1 MKSILF
7 LTPELPYPPF
17 SGGRIKS
24 WNLVGFLRDH
34 YDLTVGC
41 ILKGNDEDY
50 LEDFEI
56 RSNLREFFNVPV
68 KVPRSASNLVKSYL
82 KRMPLNPYRTYSR
95 RFAEIVDKKAFDYD
109 MIFVDHYEVFQYV
122 PETYRGLVVLHEHN
136 AYYVMWER
144 YAKAGQNPFKRLVS
158 YLEAQRVKRWEASA
172 CGRADLV
179 LAAPNDIENL
189 VKIGVDRE
197 KCHETYHL
205 GDDTQ
210 LDLPDLRFEDTEK
223 ALMYLGT
230 LNWEANVDGLLWFMD
245 QIWPELK
252 TRHSD
257 LKLYVIGKNPDKRLL
272 DAAEA
277 DPDIVFTGF
286 VEDPEAYFKRSRVFI
301 APLRFGSGIK
311 VKVLNAMYRGI
322 PVVTTSV
329 GTEGLAAR
337 HMHHLALADT
347 PEDMVQSI
355 QRLLTDT
362 QIWQHLRQ
370 ESRKLVA
377 EQYTWKKLFADM
389 KHILDAQ
396 FERNEKNKP

>member
-1 MKSILF
+1 
-7 LTPELPYPPF
+7 
-17 SGGRIKS
+17 
-24 WNLVGFLRDH
+24 
-34 YDLTVGC
+34 
-41 ILKGNDEDY
+41 
-50 LEDFEI
+50 
-56 RSNLREFFNVPV
+56 
-68 KVPRSASNLVKSYL
+68 
-82 KRMPLNPYRTYSR
+82 
-95 RFAEIVDKKAFDYD
+95 
-109 MIFVDHYEVFQYV
+109 
-122 PETYRGLVVLHEHN
+122 
-136 AYYVMWER
+136 
-144 YAKAGQNPFKRLVS
+144 
-158 YLEAQRVKRWEASA
+158 
-172 CGRADLV
+172 
-179 LAAPNDIENL
+179 
-189 VKIGVDRE
+189 
-197 KCHETYHL
+197 
-205 GDDTQ
+205 
-210 LDLPDLRFEDTEK
+210 
-223 ALMYLGT
+223 
-230 LNWEANVDGLLWFMD
+230 
-245 QIWPELK
+245 LK

-272 DAAEA
+272 DAAEG

-329 GTEGLAAR
+329 GNEGLAAR

-355 QRLLTDT
+355 LRLLTDN

-396 FERNEKNKP
+396 FERNEKNKQ